1 VRAWAIAGL
10 VLGLGVEAAWGV
22 ARPGRGADDLCS
34 RFGEPEVSGTVTE
47 PRLIEL
53 SGLAASRDH
62 AGVLWA
68 HNDSG
73 GAAELYAMAEDGTAL
88 GSYPIAGV
96 TPDDW
101 EDVAVGPRPVGS
113 GSALFIG
120 DIGDNS
126 AARSSVEVHLVSE
139 PLGTPVAPGEPLSD
153 VETVELRY
161 PDGAADAE
169 ALLVDPR
176 TGDLVVVT
184 KSLAGASQ
192 VLTAPAAALRPGQ
205 PVTMRAAG
213 QLRVPL
219 PPDPGPGFP
228 GTIVTA
234 GDVTP
239 DGSIALLRTY
249 RSVLA
254 FERGED
260 ETLAEALLGEPCFAP
275 QAEEAQGEAIA
286 FTADGSAYVTAS
298 EGAGARIHRIEVAA
312 PSTPSSTTTLPSTT
326 APRAGAGSPEAADDR
341 SAAAATLVVAG
352 VVLLV
357 LGAGAV
363 VWSRRGRR
371 RSAG

>member
-1 VRAWAIAGL
+1 
-10 VLGLGVEAAWGV
+10 VLGLGLDAMPGV
-22 ARPGRGADDLCS
+22 ARSAQDDTDLCS
-34 RFGEPEVSGTVTE
+34 RFGEPEVGGTVTE

-73 GAAELYAMAEDGTAL
+73 GEAELYAMAEDGTAL
-88 GSYPIAGV
+88 GAYPIAGI
-96 TPDDW
+96 TPEDW

-113 GSALFIG
+113 GSALYIG
-120 DIGDNS
+120 DIGDSS
-126 AARSSVEVHLVSE
+126 AGRSSVEVHLVSE

-153 VETVELRY
+153 VETVELRH

-176 TGDLVVVT
+176 TGDLVIVT
-184 KSLAGASQ
+184 KSLVGASQ
-192 VLTAPAAALRPGQ
+192 VLTAPAGALRPGA
-205 PVTMRAAG
+205 PVTMRVAG
-213 QLRVPL
+213 PLRVPL

-228 GTIVTA
+228 GTMVTA
-234 GDVTP
+234 GDVAP

-254 FERGED
+254 FERAEGD
-260 ETLAEALLGEPCFAP
+260 TLAEALLGEPCFAP

-298 EGAGARIHRIEVAA
+298 EGAGARLHRIEIAA
-312 PSTPSSTTTLPSTT
+312 PSTPSSTTTASSPTT
-326 APRAGAGSPEAADDR
+326 PPPAADGPEAAGDR
-341 SAAAATLVVAG
+341 SAAAATLVVVGA
-352 VVLLV
+352 VLLV

-363 VWSRRGRR
+363 AWSRRRR
-371 RSAG
+371 GGSAG